1 MTPKRVFRTR
11 NDIQIN
17 TFQSNMGLNLYSTD
31 EWKTEGTVNSEHSS
45 SIQRLHGTLFAMGD
59 SDAAQCDAW
68 RPYLHWRVID
78 NIAAVSSLLEH
89 ILAFDDTGNTS
100 YYLFGSYWII
110 LCDFLLGL
118 THFRNTFLFARSWA
132 IAFVIKTWIRSKRFL
147 QNFIR

>member
-1 MTPKRVFRTR
+1 MTPKRVFRTK

-45 SIQRLHGTLFAMGD
+45 SIQRLHGALFALGD

-89 ILAFDDTGNTS
+89 ILAFDDTGNTP
-100 YYLFGSYWII
+100 YYLFGC
-110 LCDFLLGL
+110 LLDDF
-118 THFRNTFLFARSWA
+118 
-132 IAFVIKTWIRSKRFL
+132 VRF
-147 QNFIR
+147 FIRLHAFPQYFFICQIVSYSICDQNMDSL